1 MAKVNSSDL
10 TIDGC
15 ECRLELSHYSVDGED
30 YLSLNE
36 ACYGWVSYNPNMYD
50 TIYLFD
56 VLPDQQV
63 YTNWI
68 INDSPWACIFET
80 KSAAE
85 GYRSGFKVTGDVE
98 EPDEYCSVE
107 DFILDGLR
115 MLRICNEFKKDLED
129 VLEKHSDLPPLQ
141 CWFRSIVK
149 SFTNRKD
156 KGTHGLSGYYWGG
169 HRPSIEAKKILMK
182 EINKCAD

>member
-1 MAKVNSSDL
+1 MAKINSSDL

-15 ECRLELSHYSVDGED
+15 KAYLELSHYSGCDGIE
-30 YLSLNE
+30 LNQ
-36 ACYGWVSYNPNMYD
+36 ACFGWVSRFDDSYD
-50 TIYLFD
+50 TVYFFD

-63 YTNWI
+63 YTNWV

-85 GYRSGFKVTGDVE
+85 GYRSGFKVTRDVE

-129 VLEKHSDLPPLQ
+129 VLKKHSDLPPLQ
-141 CWFRSIVK
+141 CWFKSIVK

-156 KGTHGLSGYYWGG
+156 KGTHGLSGHYWGG
-169 HRPSIEAKKILMK
+169 HRPSTEAKKILMK